1 MMKTHRRFGVLLA
14 VAMVGGFVQDRTVCG
29 GNEGQEFRPSY
40 PVVLTGKDVAAL
52 LGAAPGRIVGFAW
65 RYGKWVQVPVQV
77 DQKVLAPKGQG
88 GSNPAVP
95 LKARW
100 KSHYIFADPNHAA
113 GPGGA
118 TLGDHDEIA
127 LLYDEFSEPA
137 GAAATDPGGVVPK
150 SRVDLKAALQGQ
162 PPRWLSLFQ
171 SAGALKPDAG
181 RKPVAY
187 SFHSLI
193 APEDRQRW
201 EEVTPEISS
210 YRFIPHRKENKV
222 TYQLPPLPSE
232 DSAVR
237 GENYQV
243 RFDARNRLGELKIL
257 TAGASGDNILEH
269 DKFYYGSDMRQ
280 QTYLVSIGNRILADI
295 GGPVRAIR
303 MRQLEWSASLGYD
316 EWVFYPRMV
325 EAARHWIIH
334 KGPAL
339 WFGMNFSESAIGM
352 TYYDNL
358 NERGVTIDGQPDDV
372 RTGELKWQFI
382 AGKPGSLL
390 IQHSLDTNIQELPR
404 SSRYFDV
411 KDPFYF
417 TRNATFPDTG
427 AFAHGASGP
436 LYGPYP
442 QTAPKGEGGDYMVI
456 RRRFLFGPP
465 GMSLAQVKA
474 AVEQP
479 LPTLEVINR

>member
-1 MMKTHRRFGVLLA
+1 M
-14 VAMVGGFVQDRTVCG
+14 
-29 GNEGQEFRPSY
+29 
-40 PVVLTGKDVAAL
+40 
-52 LGAAPGRIVGFAW
+52 
-65 RYGKWVQVPVQV
+65 QV
-77 DQKVLAPKGQG
+77 DQKVLAPKGQAG
-88 GSNPAVP
+88 GSPALP

-100 KSHYIFADPNHAA
+100 KSHYTFADPNHAA

-118 TLGDHDEIA
+118 TLGEHDEIA
-127 LLYDEFSEPA
+127 PLYDEFGSRADAATPDPA
-137 GAAATDPGGVVPK
+137 GVAAQ
-150 SRVDLKAALQGQ
+150 SRLDLKASQPGH
-162 PPRWLSLFQ
+162 PPRWLSLFRTT
-171 SAGALKPDAG
+171 GELTPDAG

-193 APEDRQRW
+193 APEDRPRW
-201 EEVTPEISS
+201 EEITPEISS

-222 TYQLPPLPSE
+222 TYQLPSLPSE

-243 RFDARNRLGELKIL
+243 RFDARNRLSELKIL
-257 TAGASGDNILEH
+257 GAGASGENILER

-280 QTYLVSIGNRILADI
+280 QAYLVSIGNRILADI
-295 GGPVRAIR
+295 AGPVRAIR
-303 MRQLEWSASLGYD
+303 VRQLEWSASLGYD

-334 KGPAL
+334 AGPAL
-339 WFGMNFSESAIGM
+339 WFGLNLSENAIGM

-358 NERGVTIDGQPDDV
+358 NEQGVTIDGQPDEV
-372 RTGELKWQFI
+372 QTGELHWQLI
-382 AGKPGSLL
+382 TGKPGSLL
-390 IQHSLDTNIQELPR
+390 IQHCLDTNIQNLPR

-427 AFAHGASGP
+427 AFAYGASGP

-442 QTAPKGEGGDYMVI
+442 QTVPKGETGDYLVI

-465 GMSLAQVKA
+465 GVSLEHGTA
-474 AVEQP
+474 AVDQP
-479 LPTLEVINR
+479 LPTLEAVNR